1 MKYYQQPESFA
12 YSEDNNQIVPM
23 LRMSEVYYIAA
34 EAIYQQDLET
44 AKKYLSHVKKTR
56 GVITDL
62 ENVTKDNFMNVLV
75 NDAQREFFWRRT
87 DFLYV

>member
-1 MKYYQQPESFA
+1 MADLLSDGEKNIDDYCTMKYYQQPESFA

-44 AKKYLSHVKKTR
+44 AKNICR
-56 GVITDL
+56 
-62 ENVTKDNFMNVLV
+62 M
-75 NDAQREFFWRRT
+75 
-87 DFLYV
+87 

>member
-1 MKYYQQPESFA
+1 
-12 YSEDNNQIVPM
+12 M

-62 ENVTKDNFMNVLV
+62 ENVTKDNFINVLV
-75 NDAQREFFWRRT
+75 NDAQREFFSPS
-87 DFLYV
+87 DNKSANLSLSHLHNASLLFQQ

>member
-44 AKKYLSHVKKTR
+44 AKKYLSHVKKDSWSDYR
-56 GVITDL
+56 P
-62 ENVTKDNFMNVLV
+62 
-75 NDAQREFFWRRT
+75 
-87 DFLYV
+87 